1 MEDQKNSGFSAEKF
15 LSSYPD
21 ASSPTSV
28 APKKAKESPAKTVPD
43 PPPKKEKVIPPKTP
57 ELILSDSMDSD
68 LTDAERMYL
77 NTFVQERVP
86 TRFSKIG
93 KQVAL
98 SPENHRKVM
107 RIISIFGNGT
117 TIGGYIDNVVR
128 KHFEELTPLIQG
140 LLDKK
145 NKL

>member
-1 MEDQKNSGFSAEKF
+1 
-15 LSSYPD
+15 
-21 ASSPTSV
+21 
-28 APKKAKESPAKTVPD
+28 
-43 PPPKKEKVIPPKTP
+43 
-57 ELILSDSMDSD
+57 
-68 LTDAERMYL
+68 
-77 NTFVQERVP
+77 
-86 TRFSKIG
+86 
-93 KQVAL
+93 
-98 SPENHRKVM
+98 M